1 MSLPALNRTEL
12 DAMQVEDRLDAL
24 LAESFAHRAALQ
36 QIATAVFPTA
46 EARSGAC
53 EDACSAFETLCDHMP
68 LPDRA
73 HMTLQRAIEEIDRI
87 FHERPSC
94 PRVDDTAS

>member
-1 MSLPALNRTEL
+1 MTLPALNRTEL

-36 QIATAVFPTA
+36 QIVMAVFSTA
-46 EARSGAC
+46 QARGGAC

-68 LPDRA
+68 LPRRA
-73 HMTLQRAIEEIDRI
+73 HITLQRAIEEIGRI
-87 FHERPSC
+87 FDQRPSC
-94 PRVDDTAS
+94 PRADDTAG